1 VGGGRVAE
9 RKARGLLECGA
20 KVVVISPELTDGL
33 QTLLNEKRIA
43 WQARGYC
50 PDDIAGAMLAI
61 AATDDSKVQ
70 DMVVAD
76 AERYNILVNVADVP
90 EKCNFILPAL
100 VKRGD
105 LSIAIS
111 TSGNSPAL
119 AKQLRRRFQVQVGEE
134 YNILNNMMG
143 VLRPEVMGRGRSQ
156 KENEQIFNRL
166 LAEDMPGWIKEANWQ
181 RIKAHLDGILGT
193 LPDNLNSCL
202 QDMVV

>member
-1 VGGGRVAE
+1 MAE

-33 QTLLNEKRIA
+33 QTLLNEKRIV